1 MALFKSGNPTLSEK
15 RFKDTI
21 LDEVVDQGNV
31 MTVKGTLNKF
41 GFLFLM
47 TLGTA
52 FYAWTEF
59 SGGGNVWPLVLTGAI
74 GGFVIAIILIFKKEW
89 SPYLAPAYALLEG
102 LFVGGISAAFEF
114 QATSSTEGFYSNGY
128 SGIVAQAI
136 GLTFAVVTAMY
147 LLYKFKIIQATKK
160 FKAIILTATI
170 GLALFYFAVWMIS
183 MFGGAVPTFLY
194 QGSALGIGFSIFVVA
209 LAAMNLILDFDMIE
223 QGAELGAPKYMEW
236 YSAFGLLV
244 TIVWLYL
251 EILRLLSKL
260 RD

>member
-1 MALFKSGNPTLSEK
+1 MAFFKSGNPTLSEK

-102 LFVGGISAAFEF
+102 LFVGGISAAFEY
-114 QATSSTEGFYSNGY
+114 QAASSTEGFYSSGY

-136 GLTFAVVTAMY
+136 GLTFAVVAAMY

-160 FKAIILTATI
+160 FKAIVLTATI
-170 GLALFYFAVWMIS
+170 GLALFYLATWVIS
-183 MFGGAVPTFLY
+183 MFGGAIPTFLY
-194 QGSALGIGFSIFVVA
+194 QGSAIGIGFSVFVVA

-236 YSAFGLLV
+236 YGAFGLLV

-251 EILRLLSKL
+251 EILRLLAKL